1 MAKGDCGERGWEGG
15 SKWQVPKKI
24 FETLCRTYKDSAQK
38 IDAIL
43 EEKYNAA
50 VALTEEGKYAEAAN
64 IFRELG
70 DYRYARARWQAG
82 IPSVRDSP
90 IP

>member
-1 MAKGDCGERGWEGG
+1 MAG
-15 SKWQVPKKI
+15 SEKI

-70 DYRYARARWQAG
+70 DYRDARARWQAG